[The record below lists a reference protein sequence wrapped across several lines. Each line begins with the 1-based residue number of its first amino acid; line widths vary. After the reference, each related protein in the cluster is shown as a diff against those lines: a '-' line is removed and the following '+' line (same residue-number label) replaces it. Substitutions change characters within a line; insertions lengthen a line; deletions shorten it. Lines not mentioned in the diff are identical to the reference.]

1 MYQIFGDLT
10 NVGSIV
16 TGVLG
21 LLFCSLL
28 LAGLCKGDDAWVA
41 GNLASSVLPAEL
53 PKLLVPVLVYI
64 PINIVVELSL
74 IIWAIVATTQVSDV
88 R

>member
-1 MYQIFGDLT
+1 MF
-10 NVGSIV
+10 
-16 TGVLG
+16 
-21 LLFCSLL
+21 
-28 LAGLCKGDDAWVA
+28 
-41 GNLASSVLPAEL
+41 PAEL

-64 PINIVVELSL
+64 PINIAVELSL